1 MGTIGKHTPPRN
13 RRQEDAAVAHHTHEH
28 GEYKLRYGHPLPFGV
43 SLVPGGINF
52 SIYSAHATDCTLV
65 LFERGETEP
74 FAEIPFPPEFR
85 IGHVWAMIVY
95 EIDETQIEYGYRF
108 GGPYDPQ
115 TGHRYDRSHIL
126 LDPFARAISG
136 REVWMQP
143 ANHGVYPLRARV
155 CDEDFDWGH
164 DRPLR
169 VPATDLV
176 IYEMHVRGF
185 TRHETSGVK
194 HPGTF
199 AAIAEKIPYLKS
211 IGVNCLELMPIFE
224 FDECENTRTNPT
236 TGETLCN
243 YWGYSTVGFGAPKA
257 GYAASSATGGQ
268 ADEFKQL
275 VKDLHAAG
283 IQVVLDVVFNHTAEG
298 GEGGPTLSFRGID
311 NRTFYMLLPDGSYA
325 NYTGCGNT
333 VNCNHPVVRNFIRNS
348 LAYWAA
354 EFHVDGFRFD
364 LASVMARDSDGT
376 PLADP
381 PLIEELAH
389 APILASCHLIAE
401 AWDAGG
407 LYQVGHFPDYGRWM
421 EWNGKYRDA
430 SRRFLKG
437 DPGVVGEMVQR
448 ILGSPDLY
456 AAAGRKPTA
465 SVNFIT
471 CHDGFTLHDLW
482 SYNEKH
488 NLENGEANRDGSD
501 WNASWNCG
509 AEGETDDPEINAL
522 RVRMQKNSLALL
534 FLSQGVPMFTMGD
547 ECGRTQRGNNNAYC
561 HDEPWNWFD
570 WSLTKADRGVL
581 RFAREMAKFRAA
593 QPALRREEFLTGKDS
608 VGSGYPDISWHGV
621 KAWKPDW
628 GFDSHSIAFLLC
640 GRHSKA
646 AGGPAHF
653 LYAVFNM
660 YHEPLTFELP
670 VLPKRKR
677 WFRAIDTAAEEPA
690 DIYPKEGTEP
700 LLSNQTKLTVT
711 ERSVVVLI
719 GRA

>member
-1 MGTIGKHTPPRN
+1 MGTTGKHAPPRN
-13 RRQEDAAVAHHTHEH
+13 RRREDLAVAHHTHEH
-28 GEYKLRYGHPLPFGV
+28 GEYKLRYGHPLPVGV

-65 LFERGETEP
+65 LFERGANEP
-74 FAEIPFPPEFR
+74 FVEIPFPPEFR

-95 EIDETQIEYGYRF
+95 ELDEAKIEYGYRF
-108 GGPYDPQ
+108 GGPFDKKA
-115 TGHRYDRSHIL
+115 GHRYDRANIL
-126 LDPFARAISG
+126 LDPYARAISG
-136 REVWMQP
+136 RDTWMQP
-143 ANHGVYPLRARV
+143 TNHGGLYPLRARV
-155 CDEDFDWGH
+155 CDEDFDWDH

-169 VPATDLV
+169 IAPEDLV

-185 TRHETSGVK
+185 TRHETSGVG

-211 IGVNCLELMPIFE
+211 IGVNCLELLPIFE
-224 FDECENTRTNPT
+224 FDEMENTRTNPT

-243 YWGYSTVGFGAPKA
+243 YWGYSTVAFNAPKA
-257 GYAASSATGGQ
+257 GYAASGATGGQ

-283 IQVVLDVVFNHTAEG
+283 IQVILDVVFNHTAEG

-333 VNCNHPVVRNFIRNS
+333 VNCNHPVVRNFIRNA
-348 LAYWAA
+348 LTYWAA

-389 APILASCHLIAE
+389 DPVLANCHLIAE

-430 SRRFLKG
+430 ARRFLKG
-437 DPGVVGEMVQR
+437 DPGVVGEIVQR

-456 AAAGRKPTA
+456 QAAGRKPSA

-471 CHDGFTLHDLW
+471 CHDGFTLRDLW

-509 AEGETDDPEINAL
+509 VEGETDDPEILAL
-522 RVRMQKNSLALL
+522 RLRMQKNALALL
-534 FLSQGVPMFTMGD
+534 FLSQGVPMIAMGD

-561 HDEPWNWFD
+561 HDEPWNWLD
-570 WSLTKADRGVL
+570 WSLTAAEGGIL
-581 RFAREMAKFRAA
+581 RFAREIARFRAA
-593 QPALRREEFLTGKDS
+593 QPALRRGEFFTGRDT
-608 VGSGYPDISWHGV
+608 VVSGYPDISWHGV

-628 GFDSHSIAFLLC
+628 GFNSHSVAFLLC
-640 GRHSKA
+640 GRHAQA
-646 AGGPAHF
+646 AGGPPHF

-660 YHEPLTFELP
+660 YYEPLTFELP
-670 VLPKRKR
+670 VLPKKLR
-677 WFRAIDTAAEEPA
+677 WRRAIDTAAPEPA
-690 DIYPKEGTEP
+690 DIFADGGEP
-700 LLSNQTKLTVT
+700 LLEDQTALTAT

-719 GRA
+719 GR

>member
-1 MGTIGKHTPPRN
+1 MITRQAHPFTHQHGKH
-13 RRQEDAAVAHHTHEH
+13 
-28 GEYKLRYGHPLPFGV
+28 KLRYGHPLPFGV

-52 SIYSAHATDCTLV
+52 SIYSGHSIACTLV
-65 LFERGETEP
+65 LFEKGAAQP
-74 FAEIPFPPEFR
+74 FIEIPFPSEFR
-85 IGHVWAMIVY
+85 IGHIWAMIVF
-95 EIDETQIEYGYRF
+95 DLDPDAIEYGYRF
-108 GGPYDPQ
+108 DGPNDKKA
-115 TGHRYDRSHIL
+115 GHRYDPSLIL
-126 LDPFARAISG
+126 LDPFARTIGG
-136 REVWMQP
+136 RDVWMQQRKP
-143 ANHGVYPLRARV
+143 DEIYPLRAQIR
-155 CDEDFDWGH
+155 DEDFDWDH

-185 TRHETSGVK
+185 TQHPSSGVE
-194 HPGTF
+194 HPGSF
-199 AAIAEKIPYLKS
+199 AAIREKIPYLQS
-211 IGVNCLELMPIFE
+211 IGVNCVELLPIFE
-224 FDECENTRTNPT
+224 FDETENTRTNPL

-243 YWGYSTVGFGAPKA
+243 YWGYSTVGFNAPKA
-257 GYAASSATGGQ
+257 GYAASGATGGQ

-275 VKDLHAAG
+275 VRDLHEAG
-283 IQVVLDVVFNHTAEG
+283 IQVMLDVVFNHTAEG
-298 GEGGPTLSFRGID
+298 GEDGPTLSFRGID
-311 NRTFYMLLPDGSYA
+311 NRVFYMLLPDGSYA

-333 VNCNHPVVRNFIRNS
+333 VNCNHPIVRTFIRNA

-389 APILASCHLIAE
+389 APILANCHLVAE

-430 SRRFLKG
+430 ARRFLKG
-437 DPGVVGEMVQR
+437 DPGVAGEMVQR

-456 AAAGRKPTA
+456 KAAGRKPTA

-471 CHDGFTLHDLW
+471 CHDGFTLRDLY

-488 NLENGEANRDGSD
+488 NLENGESNRDGAD
-501 WNASWNCG
+501 YNASWNCG
-509 AEGETDDPEINAL
+509 VEGETDDPDINTL
-522 RVRMQKNSLALL
+522 RLRLQKNAFALL
-534 FLSQGVPMFTMGD
+534 FLSQGVPMIYMGD

-561 HDEPWNWFD
+561 HDEDWNWLD
-570 WSLTKADRGVL
+570 WSLTEKDSGILGFHRRIA
-581 RFAREMAKFRAA
+581 AFRAS
-593 QPALRREEFLTGKDS
+593 QPALRRQEFLTGIDT

-628 GFDSHSIAFLLC
+628 TPGSCTVAFLLC
-640 GRHSKA
+640 GRHTKA
-646 AGGPAHF
+646 AGGPSHF

-670 VLPKRKR
+670 VLPKGSS
-677 WFRAIDTAAEEPA
+677 WFRAIDTALKGSDDVAAPGDEPRLV
-690 DIYPKEGTEP
+690 D
-700 LLSNQTKLTVT
+700 QTQLHAT

-719 GRA
+719 GQ

>member
-1 MGTIGKHTPPRN
+1 MGTKDGKKASPH
-13 RRQEDAAVAHHTHEH
+13 RRRREDLAATNHTHEH
-28 GEYKLRYGHPLPFGV
+28 GDYKLRYGHPIPFGV

-52 SIYSAHATDCTLV
+52 SIFSAHATDGTLV
-65 LFERGETEP
+65 LFEKGAPEP
-74 FAEIPFPPEFR
+74 FVEIPFPPEFR

-95 EIDETQIEYGYRF
+95 DLDETRIEYGYRL
-108 GGPYDPQ
+108 GGPFDRKL
-115 TGHRYDRSHIL
+115 GHRFDRSAIL
-126 LDPFARAISG
+126 IDPFARAIGG
-136 REVWMQP
+136 REVWMRRSNP
-143 ANHGVYPLRARV
+143 DGPSPLRAQI
-155 CDEDFDWGH
+155 CDEDFDWDH

-185 TRHETSGVK
+185 TRHDSAGVK
-194 HPGTF
+194 NPGTF
-199 AAIAEKIPYLKS
+199 DGLREKIPYLQS
-211 IGVNCLELMPIFE
+211 IGANCVELMPIFE
-224 FDECENTRTNPT
+224 FDECENTRTNPI
-236 TGETLCN
+236 TGEPLCN
-243 YWGYSTVGFGAPKA
+243 YWGYSTVGFNAPKA
-257 GYAASSATGGQ
+257 GYAATGARGGQ

-298 GEGGPTLSFRGID
+298 GEDGPTLSFRGID
-311 NRTFYMLLPDGSYA
+311 NQIFYMLLPDGSYA
-325 NYTGCGNT
+325 NHTGCGNT
-333 VNCNHPVVRNFIRNS
+333 VNCNHPVVRLFIRNA

-389 APILASCHLIAE
+389 APILANCHLIAE

-430 SRRFLKG
+430 ARRFLKG
-437 DPGVVGEMVQR
+437 DPGVAAEMVQR

-456 AAAGRKPTA
+456 AAAGRKPTT

-471 CHDGFTLHDLW
+471 CHDGFTLRDLY
-482 SYNEKH
+482 SYEEKH
-488 NLENGEANRDGSD
+488 NLENGEVNRDGSD
-501 WNASWNCG
+501 WNASWNAG
-509 AEGETDDPEINAL
+509 IEGETDDPEILSL
-522 RVRMQKNSLALL
+522 RLRLQKNALALL

-570 WSLTKADRGVL
+570 WSLTEKDAGLL
-581 RFAREMAKFRAA
+581 RFHRQLAAFRAA
-593 QPALRREEFLTGKDS
+593 QPALRREEFLTGLDT

-621 KAWKPDW
+621 KPWKPDW
-628 GFDSHSIAFLLC
+628 TPGSRTLAFLLC

-646 AGGPAHF
+646 AGGPPNF
-653 LYAVFNM
+653 LYAAFNM
-660 YHEPLTFELP
+660 YHEPLAFELP
-670 VLPKRKR
+670 VLPKKMR
-677 WFRAIDTAAEEPA
+677 WSRAIDTAAAEPGDITPAGGGAAAA
-690 DIYPKEGTEP
+690 DP
-700 LLSNQTKLTVT
+700 LEINLV
-711 ERSVVVLI
+711 ERSIVVLL
-719 GRA
+719 GQ